1 VFRGHH
7 EHAIDA
13 KGRTSVPSRF
23 RDQLAR
29 DPLSHAGGDGELRII
44 VTAGV
49 DPCLLAYPMK
59 EWLAFEEKLAS
70 LPRFD
75 PSVVMIRR
83 LYVSSA
89 VEVEVDKLGRLL
101 VPKELRD
108 LAGLEREA
116 LWAGMGDHLELW
128 SKERFEAARR
138 AALATDDK
146 RLEISR
152 RLAELGL

>member
-1 VFRGHH
+1 MFRGHY

-23 RDQLAR
+23 RDQLAS
-29 DPLSHAGGDGELRII
+29 DPLSHAGASGELRII

-59 EWLAFEEKLAS
+59 EWLAFEEKLAT
-70 LPRFD
+70 LPKFD

-108 LAGLEREA
+108 FAGLEREA
-116 LWAGMGDHLELW
+116 LWAGMGDHVELW
-128 SKERFEAARR
+128 SKVRFDAARS
-138 AALATDDK
+138 AAIATEDK

>member
-1 VFRGHH
+1 MFRGHH

-23 RDQLAR
+23 RDVFAR
-29 DPLSHAGGDGELRII
+29 DPLSQTSADGGLRII

-49 DPCLLAYPMK
+49 DPCLLVYPMK
-59 EWLAFEEKLAS
+59 EWLAFESKLAE
-70 LPRFD
+70 LPKFD

-89 VEVEVDKLGRLL
+89 VEVDVDKLGRLL

-108 LAGLEREA
+108 MAGLEREA

-128 SKERFEAARR
+128 AKDRFEEVRSAAIST
-138 AALATDDK
+138 ADK
-146 RLEISR
+146 RLEISK

>member
-1 VFRGHH
+1 MFRGRY

-23 RDQLAR
+23 RDQLAT
-29 DPLSHAGGDGELRII
+29 DPLSHAGADGALRI
-44 VTAGV
+44 VLTAGV

-59 EWLAFEEKLAS
+59 VWTAFEEKLSA

-75 PSVVMIRR
+75 PSVVLIRR

-89 VEVEVDKLGRLL
+89 VDVEIDKLGRLL

-108 LAGLEREA
+108 FAGLEREA
-116 LWAGMGDHLELW
+116 IWAGMGDHIELW
-128 SKERFEAARR
+128 SKDRFEAARS
-138 AALATDDK
+138 AALDSEEK
-146 RLEISR
+146 RAELSR
-152 RLAELGL
+152 RLSELGL

>member
-1 VFRGHH
+1 VFRGHY

-23 RDQLAR
+23 RDQLAA
-29 DPLSHAGGDGELRII
+29 DPLSHAGTSGELRII
-44 VTAGV
+44 VTSGV

-59 EWLAFEEKLAS
+59 EWMAFEEKLAS
-70 LPRFD
+70 LPKFD

-108 LAGLEREA
+108 FAGLEREA

-128 SKERFEAARR
+128 SKERFAAARN
-138 AALATDDK
+138 AAIATEER
-146 RLEISR
+146 RLEISK

>member
-1 VFRGHH
+1 VFRGHY

-23 RDQLAR
+23 RDQLAS
-29 DPLSHAGGDGELRII
+29 DPLSHAGAAGELRII
-44 VTAGV
+44 VTSGV
-49 DPCLLAYPMK
+49 DPCLLVYPMK
-59 EWLAFEEKLAS
+59 EWLAFEEKLS
-70 LPRFD
+70 KLPKFD

-89 VEVEVDKLGRLL
+89 VEIEVDKLGRLL
-101 VPKELRD
+101 VPKELRE

-128 SKERFEAARR
+128 SKERFAAARN
-138 AALATDDK
+138 AAIATEE
-146 RLEISR
+146 RRVEISK